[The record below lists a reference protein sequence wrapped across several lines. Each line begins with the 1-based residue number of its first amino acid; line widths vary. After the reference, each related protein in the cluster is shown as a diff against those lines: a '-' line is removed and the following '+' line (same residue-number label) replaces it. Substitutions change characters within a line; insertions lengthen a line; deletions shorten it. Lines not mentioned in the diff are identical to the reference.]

1 MYFFTNLMALFWT
14 LSEGLIL
21 ICLKW
26 GFMSLKGAEK
36 REKPFLV
43 FFAIFIGSL
52 SLLIF
57 GGENFFG
64 RYMDLE
70 RRLNLTAYR
79 WALWNFLCT
88 LWVVLEGIIMVY
100 VLRIYKT
107 LKRCHTK
114 SELGSDQRITAVSR
128 FPWGIPFLILIF
140 FAFYVFYEYNLLSI
154 MAETGLNGRGIY
166 RMSVFYV
173 RVCGLFWILFEWV
186 VACLGIKTYFIL
198 KRKAEASQ

>member
-1 MYFFTNLMALFWT
+1 
-14 LSEGLIL
+14 
-21 ICLKW
+21 
-26 GFMSLKGAEK
+26 MSLKGVEK

-43 FFAIFIGSL
+43 LFAIFIGSL

-57 GGENFFG
+57 GGESFLG

-70 RRLNLTAYR
+70 GHLNLSAYR

-88 LWVVLEGIIMVY
+88 LWVVLEGIITVY

-107 LKRCHTK
+107 LKRHHTK
-114 SELGSDQRITAVSR
+114 RELGSDRRITAVSR
-128 FPWGIPFLILIF
+128 FPWGIPSLILVF

-154 MAETGLNGRGIY
+154 MAETGLNGRDIY

-173 RVCGLFWILFEWV
+173 RICGLFWILFEWV
-186 VACLGIKTYFIL
+186 VACLKPL
-198 KRKAEASQ
+198 PS